1 MTAANE
7 SEPRRFGHLIH
18 VGYPKTGSKLLQH
31 WFDAHPQL
39 AYRHGSIAGFGDV
52 QAIARAGAVCDDDA
66 ILYRVTTC
74 EDLSTPFAHHGT
86 LAIDYSSARETDF
99 AVSQVRVCSTLAGLF
114 PNAVVLIVTRG
125 FRAMILS
132 SYSQFVRSGGDV
144 DLAESMAGWQR
155 EDGAKLHFTSVTPW
169 DYDHLIQVYTD
180 AFGAG
185 NVIVMPYELLSDHP
199 HEFTRWLSV
208 RLGIDHLPASS
219 ERVNESLSPAAMYWY
234 PRLTRL
240 VRRTRSRK
248 VFELYIHAAFNKRLG
263 PLIAVL
269 QRLRRGTPVTAAA
282 IPDDV
287 VNAFRG
293 KAESLRGNPLYA
305 PYAAE
310 YLHR

>member
-1 MTAANE
+1 MT
-7 SEPRRFGHLIH
+7 GHLIH
-18 VGYPKTGSKLLQH
+18 VGYPKTGSTLMQQ

-39 AYRHGSIAGFGDV
+39 AHRYGSIAGFRDV
-52 QAIARAGAVCDDDA
+52 QAIARAGAARDDDA
-66 ILYRVTTC
+66 ILYRVTSC
-74 EDLSTPFAHHGT
+74 EGLSTPLAHAGD
-86 LAIDYSSARETDF
+86 LAIDYSRETDM
-99 AVSQVRVCSTLAGLF
+99 AVSQMRVCSALASLF

-125 FRAMILS
+125 FRSMILS

-144 DLAESMAGWQR
+144 DLAESLAGWQT
-155 EDGAKLHFTSVTPW
+155 EAGAELDFTNVTPW
-169 DYDHLIQVYTD
+169 DYDHLIKIYTE

-185 NVIVMPYELLSDHP
+185 NVIVMPYELLRDDP
-199 HEFTRWLSV
+199 DEFTRWVSR
-208 RLGIDHLPASS
+208 RLGIDHLPATS

-248 VFELYIHAAFNKRLG
+248 VFELYIRAAFNKRLG
-263 PLIAVL
+263 LLIAVL

-305 PYAAE
+305 PYATE
-310 YLHR
+310 YLHG